1 MSDIRGRCAEVM
13 AEVMEVEPGAINNDS
28 SPDTL
33 EQWDSLSHVQ
43 LVLKLE
49 KAFGVKISPEEGIEH
64 FTSFGSI
71 VDYITKKVG

>member
-1 MSDIRGRCAEVM
+1 MSDIRERCAKVM
-13 AEVMEVEPGAINNDS
+13 AEVMEVDQAAINDDS

-49 KAFGVKISPEEGIEH
+49 KEFDIKISPEEGIEH
-64 FTSFGSI
+64 FTSFKSI
-71 VDYITKKVG
+71 VDHLAGKVG